1 MTPSTNSTT
10 CEAQRLDEAAKL
22 YRTEAGE
29 LNRDITAYYDLRAI
43 LRHRDELGL
52 TNAYA
57 VMMGVGEGAAA
68 SGLAPHVAHLT
79 VVEGSGALTED
90 FRKIAPENVTAVHS
104 LFEAFTPARPLDVA
118 IATHVLEHVENPV
131 AVMKQAW
138 QWLKVGGTAFVT
150 VPHCGSLHRRIGV
163 KMGLLPAT
171 NALNQ
176 QDITVG
182 HRRVYSIPEFSAD
195 LRAAGFTIEKLG
207 GFMIKLVS
215 QAQMKGWPRELLD
228 GIFEMSL
235 EADPGLCS
243 NLFAICRK

>member
-1 MTPSTNSTT
+1 MNPDTQSTNS
-10 CEAQRLDEAAKL
+10 EAQRLDEAAKL

-29 LNRDITAYYDLRAI
+29 LNRDITAYYDLQTI
-43 LRHRDELGL
+43 LKHRGELGL
-52 TNAYA
+52 SNAHA

-79 VVEGSGALTED
+79 VVEGSAALTKD
-90 FRKIAPENVTAVHS
+90 FCKIAPENVNAVHS
-104 LFEAFTPARPLDVA
+104 LFEAFTPAQPVDVA
-118 IATHVLEHVENPV
+118 IATHVLEHVEHPV
-131 AVMKQAW
+131 EVMRQAW

-163 KMGLLPAT
+163 KMGLLQAT
-171 NALNQ
+171 NALNK

-182 HRRVYSIPEFSAD
+182 HRRVYSIPEFTAD

-228 GIFEMSL
+228 AIFEVSL
-235 EADPGLCS
+235 EADAGLCS